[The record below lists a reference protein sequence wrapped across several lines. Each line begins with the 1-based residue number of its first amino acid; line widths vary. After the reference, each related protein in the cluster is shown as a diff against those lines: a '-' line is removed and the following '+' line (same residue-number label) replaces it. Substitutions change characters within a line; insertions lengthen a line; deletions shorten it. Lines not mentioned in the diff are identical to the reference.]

1 MQSVKTV
8 IIGAGQAGLAMSREL
23 THRGVDHLILERGGV
38 ANAWRKDRW
47 DSLRL
52 LTPNWANG
60 LPGASYTGA
69 DANGHMPVS
78 ELVERLDDYARVID
92 APVRCNTEVRRVT
105 RPDAG
110 FQLETNRGP
119 IGCRALVL
127 ATGACARPH
136 VPALSAAIPG
146 KLFQITPSAYKRPGD
161 LPEGGVLVVG
171 ASASGVQLAREIQ
184 LSGRSTTLAVS
195 WHTRL
200 PRSYRGRD
208 IEWWL
213 DVLGLLDERFDE
225 VDDLERARRIP
236 SPQLIGGPEPV
247 DLNALQDRG
256 VGIAG
261 RLMDFRDGAALFSG
275 GLANAC
281 ASSDLK
287 MHRLLDAIDDWVAER
302 GLGDELPPP
311 ERLEPTRVPEA
322 PALSRSLTDGRI
334 RSIVWAT
341 GYRPDF
347 SWLDMPVFDAR
358 GRLRHNGGVVDAPG
372 LYAMGLTFMRRR
384 KSHQISGVGDDARD
398 LSAHL
403 QAYLDGRAD
412 IAA

>member
-1 MQSVKTV
+1 MTTI

-23 THRGVDHLILERGGV
+23 TRRGVDHLILDRGAV
-38 ANAWRKDRW
+38 AQAWRKNRW

-60 LPGASYTGA
+60 LPGAPYLGP
-69 DANGHMPVS
+69 DPDGYMPVAD
-78 ELVERLDDYARVID
+78 LVERLDDYARVID
-92 APVRCNTEVRRVT
+92 APIQRDTEVLRVT
-105 RPDAG
+105 GTGAG
-110 FQLETNRGP
+110 FQLETAQGP

-136 VPALSAAIPG
+136 VPGLCAAVPTSV
-146 KLFQITPSAYKRPGD
+146 FQMTPAAYKRPGD
-161 LPEGGVLVVG
+161 LPPGGVLVVG
-171 ASASGVQLAREIQ
+171 ASASGVQLAREIHR
-184 LSGRSTTLAVS
+184 SGRPVTLAVG

-200 PRSYRGRD
+200 PRTYRGYDVER
-208 IEWWL
+208 WL
-213 DVLGLLDERFDE
+213 DALGLLDERFGE
-225 VDDLERARRIP
+225 IDDLERARRTP

-247 DLNALQDRG
+247 DLNALQDLG
-256 VGIAG
+256 VEVVG
-261 RLMDFRDGAALFSG
+261 RLMDIRDGAALFSG

-281 ASSDLK
+281 ASADLK
-287 MHRLLDAIDDWVAER
+287 MHRLVDAIDDWVAKH
-302 GLGDELPPP
+302 GLENELPPP
-311 ERLEPTRVPEA
+311 ERPKPSRAPKA
-322 PALSRSLTDGRI
+322 PALSRSLTDTGI

-358 GRLRHNGGVVDAPG
+358 GRLRHHGGLVSAPG

-384 KSHQISGVGDDARD
+384 RSHQISGVGDDARE

-403 QAYLDGRAD
+403 HAHLDGRAVM
-412 IAA
+412 AA

>member
-1 MQSVKTV
+1 MQRVKTV

-23 THRGVDHLILERGGV
+23 TRRGVDHLILERGGV

-60 LPGASYTGA
+60 LPGAPYRHA
-69 DANGHMPVS
+69 DPNGHMPVS
-78 ELVERLDDYARVID
+78 ELVERLDDYASAID
-92 APVRCNTEVRRVT
+92 APVQCDTEVHRVT
-105 RPDAG
+105 GTDVG

-127 ATGACARPH
+127 ATGACARPNVPMLSGA
-136 VPALSAAIPG
+136 VPADI
-146 KLFQITPSAYKRPGD
+146 FQITPSAYKRPGD

-184 LSGRSTTLAVS
+184 LSGRSATLAVG

-200 PRSYRGRD
+200 PRTYRGRD
-208 IEWWL
+208 VEGWL

-225 VDDLERARRIP
+225 VDDLARARRTP

-247 DLNALQDRG
+247 DLNALQDHG
-256 VGIAG
+256 VEIVG
-261 RLMDFRDGAALFSG
+261 RLMDIRDGAALFSG

-302 GLGDELPPP
+302 GLNDELQPPARP
-311 ERLEPTRVPEA
+311 EPTRPPKA
-322 PALSRSLTDGRI
+322 PALSRSLTDGGI

-358 GRLRHNGGVVDAPG
+358 GRLRHNGGVVAAPG
-372 LYAMGLTFMRRR
+372 LYTMGLTFMRRR

-398 LSAHL
+398 LSAKLH
-403 QAYLDGRAD
+403 AYLDGRAD
-412 IAA
+412 MAA